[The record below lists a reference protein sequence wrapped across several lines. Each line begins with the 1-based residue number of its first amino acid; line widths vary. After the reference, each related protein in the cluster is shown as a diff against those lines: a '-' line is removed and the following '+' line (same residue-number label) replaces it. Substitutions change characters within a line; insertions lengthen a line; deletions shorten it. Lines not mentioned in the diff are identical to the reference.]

1 MDILTMLMDAIKEVG
16 FPIACVIYLFWQNH
30 EEQKSHKEESSEW
43 IEAINRNT
51 VVMEKI
57 LTKLGV
63 DENDLQ

>member
-30 EEQKSHKEESSEW
+30 EEQKSHKAESSEW

>member
-16 FPIACVIYLFWQNH
+16 FPIACVIYLFWKNH

>member
-43 IEAINRNT
+43 VDALNRNT

-57 LTKLGV
+57 LTKIGV

>member
-43 IEAINRNT
+43 IDAINRNT

-57 LTKLGV
+57 LTKL
-63 DENDLQ
+63 

>member
-1 MDILTMLMDAIKEVG
+1 MDILTMLMEAIKEVG

-43 IEAINRNT
+43 VDALNRNT

-57 LTKLGV
+57 LTKIGV